1 MTTLFYVI
9 VGCTMQ
15 FVIGTGLAFLCS
27 QPISGKNFFRVL
39 FFIPLMITPLG
50 VGYAFKMVLDITK
63 GPLQPLWDGI
73 GLQNWAWS
81 TDAWAA
87 RWFVILGDSW
97 QWIPF
102 IFIVMLAALENV
114 SRDQVEAAQVDGA
127 SSVQIF
133 REITWPQI
141 VPVAVTVI
149 LIRMIEAF
157 KIVDLPNI
165 MTSGG
170 PGIATESMTLHS
182 YFLWRANDMGSS
194 AAVAYLLLILTVVV
208 CASFFNYVVLGPIA
222 ESQMSDV
229 LLQVREVQ
237 PQPDGAAVRAAG
249 RRQDVARRQG
259 RRLQPAGLL
268 VALRHLPDLL
278 GGDHRLQGCGRRQP
292 GPVLH
297 SLRGLPAQRSTPGA
311 CTSRP
316 IPIAISMP
324 SAGSSCCYVYNSFAF
339 IVSPVVHDRA
349 DGAADLQ
356 GLSRLHQFA
365 GDRHRL
371 DRALRHRSAAWR
383 PMRWPASSTSR
394 SSATSSCS
402 CCSRSR

>member
-1 MTTLFYVI
+1 MTASSTSYQPGNSPAGLFRARSWGEWVDHHSRTFFIAPAVVMILIFAIFPTFYSIVFALSRVKFRATGLNFRFVWFDNFLAQFVGNEQAHFLGKLFVTETPENKQAHFLARLDMSAAGWVFALTMTALAIWWLYRSWRNRTHWIFLVGRLISASMFAFIAWIFALTLLSGNPWGTMMTTLFFVI
-9 VGCTMQ
+9 VGCTLQ

-63 GPLQPLWDGI
+63 GPFQPLWDAI
-73 GLQNWAWS
+73 GLQDWAWS

-208 CASFFNYVVLGPIA
+208 CASFFNYVVLG
-222 ESQMSDV
+222 Q
-229 LLQVREVQ
+229 
-237 PQPDGAAVRAAG
+237 
-249 RRQDVARRQG
+249 
-259 RRLQPAGLL
+259 
-268 VALRHLPDLL
+268 LRK
-278 GGDHRLQGCGRRQP
+278 
-292 GPVLH
+292 
-297 SLRGLPAQRSTPGA
+297 SK
-311 CTSRP
+311 
-316 IPIAISMP
+316 
-324 SAGSSCCYVYNSFAF
+324 
-339 IVSPVVHDRA
+339 
-349 DGAADLQ
+349 
-356 GLSRLHQFA
+356 
-365 GDRHRL
+365 
-371 DRALRHRSAAWR
+371 
-383 PMRWPASSTSR
+383 
-394 SSATSSCS
+394 
-402 CCSRSR
+402 

>member
-1 MTTLFYVI
+1 MTSTTTTYQPGNSPAGTFKGASWGEWLDRHSRTFFIAPAVILILIFAIFPTFYSIVFALSRVKFTPNGLRFRFVWFDNFLAQFSGNEQAHFLGKLAGIGPLGLAFAAAALAAAVWWLYRSRRAGSSWIGMVGRLISAAMFVFLAFVLGATLLSGSPWGTLMTTLFYVV
-9 VGCTMQ
+9 VGCTVQ

-63 GPLQPLWDGI
+63 GPLQPLWDAI

-194 AAVAYLLLILTVVV
+194 AAVAYLLLILTVIV
-208 CASFFNYVVLGPIA
+208 CSSFFNYVVLG
-222 ESQMSDV
+222 Q
-229 LLQVREVQ
+229 
-237 PQPDGAAVRAAG
+237 
-249 RRQDVARRQG
+249 
-259 RRLQPAGLL
+259 
-268 VALRHLPDLL
+268 LRK
-278 GGDHRLQGCGRRQP
+278 
-292 GPVLH
+292 
-297 SLRGLPAQRSTPGA
+297 AK
-311 CTSRP
+311 
-316 IPIAISMP
+316 
-324 SAGSSCCYVYNSFAF
+324 
-339 IVSPVVHDRA
+339 
-349 DGAADLQ
+349 
-356 GLSRLHQFA
+356 
-365 GDRHRL
+365 
-371 DRALRHRSAAWR
+371 
-383 PMRWPASSTSR
+383 
-394 SSATSSCS
+394 
-402 CCSRSR
+402 

>member
-1 MTTLFYVI
+1 MTATATYQPGNSPAGLSRAGGWSEWVDRHSRTFFIAPAVVLILIFAIFPTFYSIVFALSRVRFRASGLQFRFVWFDNFLAQFSGNDQAHFLGRLTEMSILGWTFALAATGLALWWLHRSWLRRSHWIFMVGRLISAAMFIFLAWILAATLLSGNPWGTMLTTLFYVI
-9 VGCTMQ
+9 VGCTIQ

-63 GPLQPLWDGI
+63 GPLQPLWDSI
-73 GLQNWAWS
+73 GLQDWAWS
-81 TDAWAA
+81 AHAWAA

-182 YFLWRANDMGSS
+182 YFLWRANDMGAS

-208 CASFFNYVVLGPIA
+208 CASFFNYVVLG
-222 ESQMSDV
+222 Q
-229 LLQVREVQ
+229 
-237 PQPDGAAVRAAG
+237 
-249 RRQDVARRQG
+249 
-259 RRLQPAGLL
+259 
-268 VALRHLPDLL
+268 LRK
-278 GGDHRLQGCGRRQP
+278 
-292 GPVLH
+292 
-297 SLRGLPAQRSTPGA
+297 AK
-311 CTSRP
+311 
-316 IPIAISMP
+316 
-324 SAGSSCCYVYNSFAF
+324 
-339 IVSPVVHDRA
+339 
-349 DGAADLQ
+349 
-356 GLSRLHQFA
+356 
-365 GDRHRL
+365 
-371 DRALRHRSAAWR
+371 
-383 PMRWPASSTSR
+383 
-394 SSATSSCS
+394 
-402 CCSRSR
+402 